1 MNVQVY
7 FVFTLAS
14 GRTAGRKKTVGG
26 CMCETQKVR
35 ELHKEPLDS
44 RTMTRLDCQ
53 SLAKILKHL

>member
-14 GRTAGRKKTVGG
+14 RRTAGRKKTVGG

-53 SLAKILKHL
+53 S